1 MTTMQRPDDATLMAY
16 VDGEL
21 DEAAAAA
28 VDRAVAADPVLAQQV
43 HVLRES
49 TAALKAAFNGPL
61 HEPVPERLLAPLG
74 AQRAKPW
81 RSWRTS
87 RAFRPLAM
95 AAAIGAVIVGGMAF
109 YANSSYELPYQVVA
123 RPQGNWLNTVANYHS
138 LYTRTAQR
146 DERLLVD
153 VNAEDLAYLESWFG
167 KRLKRDVRLPDL
179 QDQGFQIQ
187 GGRVMFVESLPAAQF
202 FYKAV
207 NAEDIVSMTIA
218 QTRRPDVR
226 WTADKRNGLHM
237 IYWRKNG
244 YAYIF
249 TTAADKHVLHNVASS
264 FNEDQE
270 KI

>member
-1 MTTMQRPDDATLMAY
+1 MTTIQRPDDATLMAY

-21 DEAAAAA
+21 DEAAVAA
-28 VDRAVAADPVLAQQV
+28 VDRAVAADPVLARQV
-43 HVLRES
+43 HVLHES
-49 TAALKAAFNGPL
+49 TAVLRAAFNAPL
-61 HEPVPERLLAPLG
+61 HEPIPERLLAPLG

-81 RSWRTS
+81 RTS

-95 AAAIGAVIVGGMAF
+95 AAALGALIVGGTAF
-109 YANSSYELPYQVVA
+109 YANSSYELPFQVIA
-123 RPQGNWLNTVANYHS
+123 RSQANWLNGIANYHV

-153 VNAEDLAYLESWFG
+153 VNADDLAYLENWFG
-167 KRLKRDVRLPDL
+167 KRLKRDVRLPNL
-179 QDQGFQIQ
+179 ENQGFQIQ
-187 GGRVMFVESLPAAQF
+187 GGRVMFVESQPAAQF
-202 FYKAV
+202 FYKAA
-207 NAEDIVSMTIA
+207 NADDIISMTIA
-218 QTRRPDVR
+218 QTRRPDAA
-226 WTADKRNGLHM
+226 WTATKSNGLHM

>member
-1 MTTMQRPDDATLMAY
+1 MTMRRPDDATLMAY

-21 DEAAAAA
+21 DEAAAVA
-28 VDRAVAADPVLAQQV
+28 VDRAIAADPVLAQQV

-81 RSWRTS
+81 RNG

-95 AAAIGAVIVGGMAF
+95 AATVAAVIVGGAAI
-109 YANSSYELPYQVVA
+109 YANSSYELPFQVVA

-167 KRLKRDVRLPDL
+167 KRLKRNVRLPDL

-187 GGRVMFVESLPAAQF
+187 GGRVMFVETLPAAQF
-202 FYKAV
+202 FYKAANSDDV
-207 NAEDIVSMTIA
+207 VSMTIA
-218 QTRRPDVR
+218 QSRRPDVA
-226 WTADKRNGLHM
+226 WTAVKRNGLHM
-237 IYWRKNG
+237 IYWRTNG

-249 TTAADKHVLHNVASS
+249 TTAGDKNVLHNVASS
-264 FNEDQE
+264 FDEGQE